1 MAFTIVTNGWQP
13 DSQLIP
19 VRGPRSG
26 PITKW
31 HAAGEPKRLSSGTRI

>member
-13 DSQLIP
+13 DSQLIESA
-19 VRGPRSG
+19 SG